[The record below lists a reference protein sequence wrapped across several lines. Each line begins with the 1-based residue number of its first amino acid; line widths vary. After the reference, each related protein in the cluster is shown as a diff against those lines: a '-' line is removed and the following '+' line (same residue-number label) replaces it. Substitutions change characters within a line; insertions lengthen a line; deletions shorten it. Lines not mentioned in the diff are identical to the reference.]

1 MLISAIVALS
11 ENRAIGKN
19 NQLPW
24 HLPADLKHFKQIT
37 MGKAILM
44 GRKTYQSIGRAL
56 PGRTNIILTS
66 DKNFQAEN
74 CVIIHSIEQA
84 LQITQDE
91 LCVIGGAE
99 IYQQMLPYIQRIYM
113 TVVHHVVDGDT
124 YFPELNPA
132 EWKEIEKT
140 DYEADEKNN
149 HAYRFLLLERSDNSA
164 PLIKIDT

>member
-56 PGRTNIILTS
+56 PGRINIILTS

-140 DYEADEKNN
+140 DHEADEKNN
-149 HAYRFLLLERSDNSA
+149 YAYRFLLLERSER
-164 PLIKIDT
+164 PIYTPH

>member
-140 DYEADEKNN
+140 DHEADEKNN
-149 HAYRFLLLERSDNSA
+149 YAYRFLLLERSER
-164 PLIKIDT
+164 PVYTPH

>member
-140 DYEADEKNN
+140 DHEADEKNN
-149 HAYRFLLLERSDNSA
+149 YAYRFLLLERSER
-164 PLIKIDT
+164 PIYTPH